1 MCCLSLC
8 FSIPSYRRLLTFTL
22 ISLYLDPPSTQASFE
37 GGFAGR
43 TNKLVDGCY
52 AYWQGAILPLLAEA
66 GLYTAEASRRVA
78 ALRPSPEQ
86 EAAAADALVS
96 HLHLRLQ
103 TMEDG
108 AAKVWGVGFA
118 IGRQGG
124 GAFARALGRQRVGCG
139 CQNSAQAP

>member
-1 MCCLSLC
+1 MSSDVLSEPVSLHQ
-8 FSIPSYRRLLTFTL
+8 SYRRVSLLPLPHFTA
-22 ISLYLDPPSTQASFE
+22 PPSTQASFE

-52 AYWQGAILPLLAEA
+52 AYWQGAILPLLAQA
-66 GLYTAEASRRVA
+66 GLYTAEASRRAA

-108 AAKVWGVGFA
+108 AAKV
-118 IGRQGG
+118 
-124 GAFARALGRQRVGCG
+124 
-139 CQNSAQAP
+139 